1 MVMVVERSAREY
13 GQAMADQAGQSI
25 GAIGDAQA
33 ALSRQHAA
41 AAEADRALTEALA
54 SAHAATVDGIRRLDA
69 IAADID
75 LAVANQAAIGLDTA
89 MGAREFQKFLIT
101 KQREILAVVS
111 DAHELDA
118 AKKALLEKLT
128 AHYNASAG

>member
-1 MVMVVERSAREY
+1 MAMVVERSAREY

-33 ALSRQHAA
+33 ALSRQHAV
-41 AAEADRALTEALA
+41 AAEADLALTEALA

-128 AHYNASAG
+128 AHYSASAG

>member
-118 AKKALLEKLT
+118 AKKAVLKKLT
-128 AHYNASAG
+128 AHYSASAG